1 MHEATFFGALAT
13 ISSPKCCHYSGFQEH
28 AVRSNSLNLS
38 SMVHRDDGTYTQ
50 NVSTWQCLC
59 LKLFVT
65 TLKNRISKLARFS
78 GTLTFI
84 ATSREKALFSFL
96 CSGIPIA
103 VSMYQSDDHG
113 CFNCC
118 RAVVNVV
125 IDGKV
130 TTVCRPVFDL
140 VLNVE
145 ENAYYNKLQD

>member
-38 SMVHRDDGTYTQ
+38 SMVRRDDGTYTQ

-59 LKLFVT
+59 LK
-65 TLKNRISKLARFS
+65 NRISKLARFS
-78 GTLTFI
+78 GAFTFI
-84 ATSREKALFSFL
+84 ATLREKALFSFL

-113 CFNCC
+113 CFNRC

-145 ENAYYNKLQD
+145 ENAYCNKLQG